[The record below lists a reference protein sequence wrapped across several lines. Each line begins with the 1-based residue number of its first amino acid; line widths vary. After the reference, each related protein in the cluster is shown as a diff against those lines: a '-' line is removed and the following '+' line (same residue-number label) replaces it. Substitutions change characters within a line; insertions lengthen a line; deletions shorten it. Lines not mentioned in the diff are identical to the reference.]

1 MGRMHAPGK
10 GISSSAI
17 VSNYL
22 VVFSIEFYGVFLAIQ
37 KICPIMA
44 KAICRRDQG
53 RHLQA
58 RQEGLQAITHW
69 CPS

>member
-17 VSNYL
+17 VSTFYELYFDVFLWYL
-22 VVFSIEFYGVFLAIQ
+22 TFFLAIQ

-44 KAICRRDQG
+44 KAIC
-53 RHLQA
+53 
-58 RQEGLQAITHW
+58 
-69 CPS
+69 

>member
-17 VSNYL
+17 VSTRFRFFNY
-22 VVFSIEFYGVFLAIQ
+22 FYGILTFILAIQ

-44 KAICRRDQG
+44 KAIC
-53 RHLQA
+53 
-58 RQEGLQAITHW
+58 
-69 CPS
+69 